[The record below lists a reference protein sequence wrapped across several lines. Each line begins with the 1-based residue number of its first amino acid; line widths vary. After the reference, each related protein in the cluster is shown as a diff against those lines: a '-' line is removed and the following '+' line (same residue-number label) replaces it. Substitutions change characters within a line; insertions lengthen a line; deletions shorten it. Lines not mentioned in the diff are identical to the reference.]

1 MCNMQQ
7 EKTSGQLEPIFV
19 IKQDLEILYENEG
32 QDSFIQLQKSSTLVV
47 VVKTDGSIKEIIENK
62 TPNIK
67 NDGKEYMWSLE

>member
-1 MCNMQQ
+1 MLF
-7 EKTSGQLEPIFV
+7 GLELINPRTH
-19 IKQDLEILYENEG
+19 KNEG
-32 QDSFIQLQKSSTLVV
+32 QDSFVQLQKSSTLVV